1 MRIYKSIA
9 MLFGAVV
16 LITGLNSCNKDD
28 DIKCCTFSYTYD
40 GSTYSYEACENGTL
54 TYSLDGDVVDK
65 YSWKDD
71 YGSWKEVKDIFLDYG
86 ANCN

>member
-1 MRIYKSIA
+1 MRIFKSIA

-28 DIKCCTFSYTYD
+28 DIECCTFSYTEGD
-40 GSTYSYEACENGTL
+40 ITYSYKACE
-54 TYSLDGDVVDK
+54 DGDITLSYGDVTEK
-65 YSWKDD
+65 YSWKDE

-86 ANCN
+86 ASCN